1 MRTCCTTEAV
11 FFKAPSEDLFLGGGI
26 HVWRFVHRSGDESL
40 LSPNEALQAGKFHSA
55 DARAAFIAGRSGIRR
70 VGSLYSKIPASELL
84 VESDANGKPLFSNAG
99 VHFNIS
105 HSGPTVVAA
114 FSGSP
119 VGIDIE
125 SRGRCRDFVGI
136 ARRFF
141 HPSEATAVA
150 ESEDEAHFL
159 RLWTGKEAMLKLSG
173 EGISG
178 GLQDARPGGEGS
190 AMLRGS
196 WVHLAGFSFEDVIGA
211 VAAFEPAE
219 VKGWFQ
225 F

>member
-1 MRTCCTTEAV
+1 MSR
-11 FFKAPSEDLFLGGGI
+11 D
-26 HVWRFVHRSGDESL
+26 
-40 LSPNEALQAGKFHSA
+40 EALRAAKFQSP
-55 DARAAFIAGRSGIRR
+55 DARAAFVAGRSGVRR
-70 VGSLYSKIPASELL
+70 VASLYSGIPADELL
-84 VESDANGKPLFSNAG
+84 VETAADGKPYFSNAEI
-99 VHFNIS
+99 HFNLS
-105 HSGPTVVAA
+105 HTGSTVVAA
-114 FSGSP
+114 FAGSA

-141 HPSEATAVA
+141 DPSEADAI
-150 ESEDEAHFL
+150 SRSRDEEQFL

-178 GLQDARPGGEGS
+178 GLSGARPGEEGS
-190 AMLRGS
+190 GS
-196 WVHLAGFSFEDVIGA
+196 LGGKNVHTAGFFFENIIGA
-211 VAAFEPAE
+211 VASFQPFE

>member
-1 MRTCCTTEAV
+1 MRTCGTAEAV
-11 FFKAPSEDLFLGGGI
+11 FLNAPCGDLVPGGGI
-26 HVWRFVHRSGDESL
+26 HVWRFLYRSGDEAF
-40 LSPNEALQAGKFHSA
+40 LSRNEALQAAKFQSA
-55 DARAAFIAGRSGIRR
+55 DARAAFVAGRAGIRR
-70 VGSLYSKIPASELL
+70 VGSLYSRIPAGELL
-84 VESDANGKPLFSNAG
+84 VETDVNGKPFFSNAG

-114 FSGSP
+114 FSVSP

-136 ARRFF
+136 AKRFF
-141 HPSEATAVA
+141 HPAEAAA
-150 ESEDEAHFL
+150 LAQSRDEAHFL

-178 GLQDARPGGEGS
+178 GLQDARPGDEGS
-190 AMLRGS
+190 AMLRGRR
-196 WVHLAGFSFEDVIGA
+196 VHLAGFSFEDMIGA
-211 VAAFEPAE
+211 VAAFEPVE